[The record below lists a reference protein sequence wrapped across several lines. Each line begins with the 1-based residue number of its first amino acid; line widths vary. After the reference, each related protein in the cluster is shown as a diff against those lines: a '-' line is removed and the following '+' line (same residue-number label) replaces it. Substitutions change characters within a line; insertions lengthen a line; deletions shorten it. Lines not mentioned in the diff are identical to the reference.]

1 MSPERWERVKQIFD
15 EALDLEASARAG
27 FLASACLSDEE
38 LRAQVE
44 RLLSDNEQASASFL
58 RTPAAIEEP
67 APGPEP
73 LPGTDPSLGPE
84 PSPEPSRLGAT
95 LNGRYRVERELG
107 RGGSGVVYLARDEQL
122 LDRPV
127 VVKFLHERAEQHPVL
142 RARFRHEMEALARIR
157 HPGVVSVLDVGE
169 LPGGRRYL
177 VMEYV
182 EGVALR
188 SQIEADGLDF
198 QRVARLVRLICAA
211 LSAAHEKGIFHRD
224 LKPEN
229 IMLLRAGEIG
239 EAVKLIDFGIAKVE
253 QSQLKTRTETWTFV
267 GTINYA
273 SPEQLLG
280 KAGAAGDIWAL
291 GVIAY
296 EMVTGRRPFQPETPF
311 HLYEMQRSK
320 RIPDPGRLR
329 PDLPPAA
336 RDVILQALSFRAADR
351 HDSPAAFAGVFGAA
365 LEGTAGAQPLAR
377 AWAPFL
383 ALVRR
388 RPRKVAA
395 IVLAALVSALMGW
408 RWAERTG
415 TVAQLPQKA
424 GPGIAALDLT
434 INTPLGV
441 AVDRRGNVYIT
452 EYANNRA
459 WRVDPAGKATVLAGT
474 GIAGFTGNGGPA
486 ASAQIE
492 SPRAMALDGEKYL
505 YMVETTKDRVRRIDL
520 ATGVIT
526 HVLGTSRPLF
536 NGDGNVGTST
546 SFSEGLGIAVDPRGD
561 LIFADTNNHRLRR
574 LSASDGRVSTIA
586 GTGTVG
592 SSGDG
597 GPALAAQLSRPSG
610 LALHPNGD
618 LYVFEM
624 NTKSIRRIQGGRIT
638 TIAGSATSTAMEG
651 PALQVR
657 LGASTGMALDAAG
670 ANLYFTEESF
680 DTLRKLDLASMQI
693 SRIAGTG
700 TSGFSGDGGP
710 GPLAMMANPTGV
722 AVDLQGNI
730 FVAEAMSNRIRRINS
745 AGIISTFAGGKV
757 LYGRQSGPLV
767 FGAEKPAG
775 VFQRARAEV
784 NP

>member
-1 MSPERWERVKQIFD
+1 MSPERWERVKQLFD
-15 EALDLEASARAG
+15 EALDLETAARAG
-27 FLASACLSDEE
+27 FLASACLSDKE

-44 RLLSDNEQASASFL
+44 RLLSEHEQASASFL
-58 RTPAAIEEP
+58 RTPGAIADP
-67 APGPEP
+67 APGPE
-73 LPGTDPSLGPE
+73 LSL
-84 PSPEPSRLGAT
+84 LGAT

-107 RGGSGVVYLARDEQL
+107 RGGSGVVYLARDGQL

-142 RARFRHEMEALARIR
+142 RARFRHEMEALARIN

-169 LPGGRRYL
+169 LPGGKRYL

-188 SQIEADGLDF
+188 SQIQSDGLDF
-198 QRVARLVRLICAA
+198 ERVARLVRLICAA

-320 RIPDPGRLR
+320 RMPDPGRLR
-329 PDLPPAA
+329 PGLPPAA
-336 RDVILQALSFRAADR
+336 RDVILQALSFRPEDR
-351 HDSPAAFAGVFGAA
+351 HDSPAAFAGDFGAA
-365 LEGTAGAQPLAR
+365 LEGTTSAPPLAR
-377 AWAPFL
+377 AWAALL
-383 ALVRR
+383 AVVRR
-388 RPRKVAA
+388 RRWMVAATVLLLVSAA
-395 IVLAALVSALMGW
+395 IVW
-408 RWAERTG
+408 RWADRGG
-415 TVAQLPQKA
+415 TVAELPQKA
-424 GPGIAALDLT
+424 GPEIAALNLT

-546 SFSEGLGIAVDPRGD
+546 SFSEGLGIAVDARGD
-561 LIFADTNNHRLRR
+561 LIFSDTNNHRIRR

-586 GTGTVG
+586 GIGTAG
-592 SSGDG
+592 YSGDG
-597 GPALAAQLSRPSG
+597 GPALAAQLNRPTG
-610 LALHPNGD
+610 LALDPNGD
-618 LYVFEM
+618 LYVFDLI
-624 NTKSIRRIQGGRIT
+624 SQRIRRIQGGKIT

-670 ANLYFTEESF
+670 ANLYFTEETF

-710 GPLAMMANPTGV
+710 GPQATMANPTGV
-722 AVDLQGNI
+722 AVDIQGNI
-730 FVAEAMSNRIRRINS
+730 FIAEAMSNRIRRINA

-757 LYGRQSGPLV
+757 QY
-767 FGAEKPAG
+767 
-775 VFQRARAEV
+775 ARAEGV
-784 NP
+784 FKRARFEMVPW

>member
-1 MSPERWERVKQIFD
+1 VSPERWERVKQLFD
-15 EALDLEASARAG
+15 EALDLEAAARAG
-27 FLASACLSDEE
+27 FLAQACLSDEE
-38 LRAQVE
+38 LRAVVE
-44 RLLSDNEQASASFL
+44 RLLSEHEQASASFL
-58 RTPAAIEEP
+58 RTPAPIEGP
-67 APGPEP
+67 APGPE
-73 LPGTDPSLGPE
+73 LSH
-84 PSPEPSRLGAT
+84 LGAT

-142 RARFRHEMEALARIR
+142 RARFRHEMEALARIS

-169 LPGGRRYL
+169 LPGGKRYL

-182 EGVALR
+182 EGVTLR

-198 QRVARLVRLICAA
+198 ERVAGLVRQICAA
-211 LSAAHEKGIFHRD
+211 LSAAHEKGVFHRD

-229 IMLLRAGEIG
+229 IMLLRAGESG
-239 EAVKLIDFGIAKVE
+239 ETVKLIDFGIAKVE
-253 QSQLKTRTETWTFV
+253 QSQVKARTETWTFV
-267 GTINYA
+267 GTINYV

-280 KAGAAGDIWAL
+280 QAGAAGDIWAL

-311 HLYEMQRSK
+311 HLYEMQRSQ
-320 RIPDPGRLR
+320 RMADPGRLR
-329 PDLPPAA
+329 PGLPPAA
-336 RDVILQALSFRAADR
+336 RDAILQALSFRPEDR
-351 HDSPAAFAGVFGAA
+351 HDSPAGFAGDCAAA
-365 LEGTAGAQPLAR
+365 LEGTAGARPLAR
-377 AWAPFL
+377 AWA
-383 ALVRR
+383 AARR
-388 RPRKVAA
+388 RPKKVAA
-395 IVLAALVSALMGW
+395 IVLLALVSAVMGW
-408 RWAERTG
+408 RWAGRGTVVELPRRTG
-415 TVAQLPQKA
+415 VEV
-424 GPGIAALDLT
+424 AALDLT

-441 AVDRRGNVYIT
+441 AVDRRGNVYLT

-486 ASAQIE
+486 VSAQIE
-492 SPRAMALDGEKYL
+492 SPRALALDGEKYL

-526 HVLGTSRPLF
+526 HVLGTGRPRF

-546 SFSEGLGIAVDPRGD
+546 SFSEGLGMAVDPQGD
-561 LIFADTNNHRLRR
+561 LIFTDTNNHRLRR

-586 GTGTVG
+586 GTGTAG
-592 SSGDG
+592 STGDG
-597 GPALAAQLSRPSG
+597 GPALAAQLNRPAG
-610 LALHPNGD
+610 LALHSNGD
-618 LYVFEM
+618 LYIFDV
-624 NTKSIRRIQGGRIT
+624 NSQRLRRIRGGTIT

-657 LGASTGMALDAAG
+657 LGDSTGMALDAAG
-670 ANLYFTEESF
+670 ANLYFTEETF
-680 DTLRKLDLASMQI
+680 DTLRRLDLASMQI
-693 SRIAGTG
+693 SRVAGNG

-710 GPLAMMANPTGV
+710 GPLATMANPTGV

-730 FVAEAMSNRIRRINS
+730 FVAEAMSNRIRRINT
-745 AGIISTFAGGKV
+745 AGVISTFAGGKV
-757 LYGRQSGPLV
+757 QYARLGGPLV
-767 FGAEKPAG
+767 ISAERAAG
-775 VFQRARAEV
+775 VFQRAGAEV